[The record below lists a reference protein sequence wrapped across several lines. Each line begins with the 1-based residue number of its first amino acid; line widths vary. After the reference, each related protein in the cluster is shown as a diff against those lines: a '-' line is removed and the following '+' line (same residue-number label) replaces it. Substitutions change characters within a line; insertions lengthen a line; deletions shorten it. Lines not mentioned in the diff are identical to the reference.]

1 MLSQLRRSAPVALRH
16 VLSQEA
22 IGGTVSDALNWDEVR
37 QLASRVL
44 ERGEPLILTDE
55 VRDIL
60 RRTAP
65 QVAISTEET
74 EQALSTVPSATE
86 LLREIARRIRDG
98 SHQLSR
104 ALSRMYRLRDAG
116 DLDGARQQMRDVL
129 AVELVPHYRNIAET
143 SLDALAEETED

>member
-1 MLSQLRRSAPVALRH
+1 
-16 VLSQEA
+16 
-22 IGGTVSDALNWDEVR
+22 VSDALNWDEVR
-37 QLASRVL
+37 QLASRVI
-44 ERGEPLILTDE
+44 EGGEPLVLTDE
-55 VRDIL
+55 VRGIL

-74 EQALSTVPSATE
+74 ERGLSTVRNATE

-98 SHQLSR
+98 SHRLSR

-129 AVELVPHYRNIAET
+129 AVEIVPHYRDIAET
-143 SLDALAEETED
+143 SLEALEEDTKD

>member
-1 MLSQLRRSAPVALRH
+1 M
-16 VLSQEA
+16 
-22 IGGTVSDALNWDEVR
+22 SDALNWDEVR
-37 QLASRVL
+37 QLASRVI
-44 ERGEPLILTDE
+44 EGGEPLVLTDE
-55 VRDIL
+55 VRGIL

-74 EQALSTVPSATE
+74 ERGLSTVPNATE

-98 SHQLSR
+98 SHRLSR

-129 AVELVPHYRNIAET
+129 AVEIVPHYRDIAET
-143 SLDALAEETED
+143 SLEALEEDTKD

>member
-1 MLSQLRRSAPVALRH
+1 
-16 VLSQEA
+16 
-22 IGGTVSDALNWDEVR
+22 VSDALNWDEVR
-37 QLASRVL
+37 QLASRVI
-44 ERGEPLILTDE
+44 EGGEPLVLTDE
-55 VRDIL
+55 VRGIL

-74 EQALSTVPSATE
+74 ERGLSTVPNATE

-98 SHQLSR
+98 SHRLSR

-129 AVELVPHYRNIAET
+129 AVEIVPHYRDIAET
-143 SLDALAEETED
+143 SLEALEEDTKD